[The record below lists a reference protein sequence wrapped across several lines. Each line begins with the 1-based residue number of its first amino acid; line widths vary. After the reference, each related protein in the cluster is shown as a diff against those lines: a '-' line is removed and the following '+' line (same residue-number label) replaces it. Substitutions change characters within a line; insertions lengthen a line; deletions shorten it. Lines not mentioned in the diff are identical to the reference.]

1 MFSKKLTQVR
11 NLLGVIMV
19 LSMILSACQTATP
32 APTQPPAEKPTEAVA
47 APTTAPEEPMSK
59 YKEAPVLKEKVDKGE
74 LPAVDKRL
82 PDSPL
87 VVDAAEIGQYGGVWR
102 RGFLGPSDYN
112 GYVRIVDEALV
123 TFNPEG
129 TKVVPYIAESIAS
142 SADFTTWTVN
152 LRKGAKWS
160 DGTPFTA
167 DDIMFWYNDV
177 LLNKDLMPSLPTW
190 MKNKDGSAVLVEKVS
205 DYAVKWTYQSPMTTF
220 LLELANK
227 DNGDRNYPVFLPAAY
242 MKQFHATYAKKD
254 DLDKMVADAKFK
266 TWAELFA
273 SKKNQGE
280 NPDRPGMAAWV
291 PTNRISDQVMVLK
304 RNPYFVGVDKKGNQ
318 LPYFD
323 EVRLTFFSDAAAL
336 NVAAIAGEFDEQERQ
351 INLMNY
357 PVFKENEQKGMYK
370 ILTWP
375 SLGGADADIS
385 FNQTYV
391 KDPDLGK
398 LMQTKDFR
406 IAMSYAID
414 RNAIKETAFLGLGEP
429 RQPVPAPNHPYY
441 PGDEYAKKYTEYKP
455 DEANKLLDGI
465 GLDKKNA
472 DGIRLYSG
480 TTKPVQIEISV
491 VAAFGPWP
499 DVAQMVAADWNKVG
513 IKAVVQVRERSLD
526 FQMRAS
532 NDLQTEIWNQDTTAF
547 PFTGNPKL
555 DPRTALSGGINVWPL
570 YNKWY
575 STGGKD
581 GLEPSA
587 EAKQIVA
594 LIDKARTVGPDEQV
608 TTAQDLFKLWV
619 DNCFEIGTIGLTPM
633 VQGVVVVSNNLGN
646 VSEKLG
652 NEWPL
657 RTPGNGRPETWFFK
671 K

>member
-1 MFSKKLTQVR
+1 MKMKPSRSRTRFTILFAW
-11 NLLGVIMV
+11 LLVCSI
-19 LSMILSACQTATP
+19 ILGACTPPATP
-32 APTQPPAEKPTEAVA
+32 TPVVPTAINQPAATDTAVGPA
-47 APTTAPEEPMSK
+47 SK
-59 YKEAPVLKEKVDKGE
+59 YQEAPILADLVKAGT
-74 LPAVDKRL
+74 LPAVDQRL
-82 PDSPL
+82 PDNPL
-87 VVDAAEIGQYGGVWR
+87 IVDAAEIGQYGGTWR

-123 TFNPEG
+123 TFDPEG
-129 TKVVPYIAESIAS
+129 TKVVPYIAESVS
-142 SADFTTWTVN
+142 SSPDFTTWTVN

-160 DGTPFTA
+160 DGTLFTA
-167 DDIMFWYNDV
+167 DDIMFWYKDV

-205 DYAVKWTYQSPMTTF
+205 DLSVKWTYQSPMTTF

-227 DNGDRNYPVFLPAAY
+227 DNGDRSYPVFMPAAY
-242 MKQFHATYAKKD
+242 MKQFHASYAKKE

-280 NPDRPGMAAWV
+280 NPDRPGMAAWI
-291 PTNRISDQVMVLK
+291 PTNRVSDQVMVLK

-323 EVRLTFFSDAAAL
+323 EVDLTFFADAAAL

-357 PVFKENEQKGMYK
+357 PVFKENEQKGQYK

-391 KDPDLGK
+391 KDADLGK
-398 LMQTKDFR
+398 LMQNKDFR

-414 RNAIKETAFLGLGEP
+414 RDAIKETAFLGLGEP

-441 PGDEYAKKYTEYKP
+441 PGDEYAKKYTDFKP

-465 GLDKKNA
+465 GLTQKNA
-472 DGIRLYSG
+472 DGIRLYPG

-513 IKAVVQVRERSLD
+513 IKAITQVRERSLD

-575 STGGKD
+575 STGGKE

-594 LIDKARTVGPDEQV
+594 LIDKARTVGPDEQAKI
-608 TTAQDLFKLWV
+608 AQDLFKLWV

-633 VQGVVVVSNNLGN
+633 VQGVVVVSNNVAN
-646 VSEKLG
+646 VSGTLG

>member
-11 NLLGVIMV
+11 NLLGMIMV

-32 APTQPPAEKPTEAVA
+32 APTEPPAAKPTEAVV
-47 APTTAPEEPMSK
+47 APTQAPAEPVSK
-59 YKEAPVLKEKVDKGE
+59 YKEAPMLSEMVKKGE
-74 LPAVDKRL
+74 LKPVEERL
-82 PDSPL
+82 PENPL
-87 VVDAAEIGQYGGVWR
+87 VVQAPSVGQYGGTWR

-112 GYVRIVDEALV
+112 GYVRIVDDALLRF
-123 TFNPEG
+123 TADG
-129 TKVVPYIAESIAS
+129 TKVEPHVAESATP

-177 LLNKDLMPSLPTW
+177 LLNKDLTPSLPTW
-190 MKNKDGSAVLVEKVS
+190 MKNKDGSAVLVEKIN
-205 DYAVKWTYQSPMTTF
+205 DYSVKWTYQLPMTTF

-227 DNGDRNYPVFLPAAY
+227 DNGDRAYPAFLPAAY
-242 MKQFHATYAKKD
+242 MKQFHANYAKKE

-266 TWAELFA
+266 TWGELFA

-280 NPDRPGMAAWV
+280 NPDRPGMAAWIPV
-291 PTNRISDQVMVLK
+291 NRVSDTVMTLK
-304 RNPYFVGVDKKGNQ
+304 RNPYYVGVDQEGNQ
-318 LPYFD
+318 LPYLD
-323 EVRLTFFSDAAAL
+323 EVRLTFFSDAATL

-351 INLMNY
+351 INVVNY
-357 PVFKENEQKGMYK
+357 PVFKENEQKGQYK
-370 ILTWP
+370 VFTWP
-375 SLGGADADIS
+375 SLGGADADVS
-385 FNQTYV
+385 FNQTYT
-391 KDPDLGK
+391 KDADLGK

-406 IAMSYAID
+406 VAMSYAID
-414 RNAIKETAFLGLGEP
+414 RNAIKETAFMGLGEP

-472 DGIRLYSG
+472 DGIRMYPNS
-480 TTKPVQIEISV
+480 TKPVEIEISV
-491 VAAFGPWP
+491 VPAFGPWP

-513 IKAVVQVRERSLD
+513 IKAVVQVRERALH

-555 DPRTALSGGINVWPL
+555 DPRTALSGGITVWPL

-575 STGGKD
+575 STGGKE

-587 EAKQIVA
+587 EAKQIVE
-594 LIDKARTVGPDEQV
+594 LIDKARTVGPDEQAKI
-608 TTAQDLFKLWV
+608 AQQLFQLWT
-619 DNCFEIGTIGLTPM
+619 DNCFEIGTVGLTPM
-633 VQGVVVVSNNLGN
+633 VQGVVVVNSNLMN
-646 VSEKLG
+646 VPEKLG

-657 RTPGNGRPETWFFK
+657 RTPGNGSPEVWYFK